1 VPIPPLT
8 EDRRREYVRMVRQ
21 KAEEARVA
29 VRNIRR
35 DEVHRIDAQEKAGEV
50 AQDAAK
56 RALETL
62 QKITDAHIAR
72 IDQLAT
78 NKEAE
83 VMEV

>member
-1 VPIPPLT
+1 
-8 EDRRREYVRMVRQ
+8 MVRQ

-56 RALETL
+56 RTMETL